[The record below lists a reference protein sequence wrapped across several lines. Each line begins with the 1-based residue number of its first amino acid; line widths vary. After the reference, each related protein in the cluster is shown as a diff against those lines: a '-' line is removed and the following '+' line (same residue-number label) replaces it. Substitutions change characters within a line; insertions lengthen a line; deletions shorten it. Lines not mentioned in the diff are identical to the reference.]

1 MVVFF
6 YDKNEPKMH
15 LDFKE
20 KLHLVDRME
29 ILDGQVGKKRSFM
42 HSRRL
47 DFVWENQHHW
57 LDGFDDPKPELLS
70 TQRHK
75 SDIIS

>member
-1 MVVFF
+1 MIRMNQ
-6 YDKNEPKMH
+6 KCIWILRKSCI
-15 LDFKE
+15 
-20 KLHLVDRME
+20 LVDGME
-29 ILDGQVGKKRSFM
+29 ILDGQVGQKRSFM